1 MSTITLSLSDKEITK
16 FNSVYHEYLVDSNNQ
31 YIKYQYRLE
40 GAVIT
45 VYTSNKAV
53 FQGNN
58 AHIYAAAFIKK
69 EKAMAGSDEV
79 GTGDYFGPVCVC
91 ACIVEE
97 NDYEFLRN
105 LKVDDSKN
113 LTDEHI
119 STIAPK
125 IMQRLKYS
133 ILILDN
139 TKYNKVHETN
149 NMNEIKAKLH
159 NQAYINLIHKG
170 YTIPKAAYVD
180 QFEPEDSYFRHIQS
194 EKEIYR
200 DLTFEVKAESKY
212 IAVACASIIARYA
225 FLESMKKMS
234 QYYKFEFPKGAGEIV
249 DIKAQEFVNRYSI
262 AKLKDVAKIHFKN
275 TEKITSHNV

>member
-149 NMNEIKAKLH
+149 NMNEI
-159 NQAYINLIHKG
+159 
-170 YTIPKAAYVD
+170 
-180 QFEPEDSYFRHIQS
+180 
-194 EKEIYR
+194 
-200 DLTFEVKAESKY
+200 
-212 IAVACASIIARYA
+212 
-225 FLESMKKMS
+225 
-234 QYYKFEFPKGAGEIV
+234 
-249 DIKAQEFVNRYSI
+249 
-262 AKLKDVAKIHFKN
+262 
-275 TEKITSHNV
+275 